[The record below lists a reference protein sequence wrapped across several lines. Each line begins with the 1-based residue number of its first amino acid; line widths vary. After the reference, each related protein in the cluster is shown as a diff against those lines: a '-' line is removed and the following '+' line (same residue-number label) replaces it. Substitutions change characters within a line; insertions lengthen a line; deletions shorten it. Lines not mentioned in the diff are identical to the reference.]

1 MFTGSKPDPTQYQN
15 KINITLGDL
24 KSKIMIPSE
33 VLTKLDNFKNSSL
46 YGISQLGNG
55 TQTIVSTPFELAI
68 KKLNTMKLSYNFTTG
83 APSPINFREECLKDM
98 SKLKDVQTD
107 LAKLVEKI
115 SKWLFIG
122 LVLAMVGS
130 ILYVSYIQWRH
141 WRRMDK
147 FISETGIDKE
157 VQFRNQYNI
166 YNNFLIYTI
175 VKRMGIELNERTIW
189 MLSFM
194 FSKISRN
201 VFFWNNG
208 SCFSSGTIYSTK
220 FSSIIYE

>member
-1 MFTGSKPDPTQYQN
+1 MFTGSKSDPTQYQN

-46 YGISQLGNG
+46 YGLSQLGNG

-115 SKWLFIG
+115 SKWLL
-122 LVLAMVGS
+122 LV
-130 ILYVSYIQWRH
+130 
-141 WRRMDK
+141 
-147 FISETGIDKE
+147 
-157 VQFRNQYNI
+157 
-166 YNNFLIYTI
+166 
-175 VKRMGIELNERTIW
+175 
-189 MLSFM
+189 
-194 FSKISRN
+194 
-201 VFFWNNG
+201 
-208 SCFSSGTIYSTK
+208 
-220 FSSIIYE
+220 